1 MNLRNRYFPTFF
13 LALVTWIWERRI
25 LTPFSMQLRLGP
37 GKHAFL
43 GLFSSIGDRNLQN
56 RHFPTY
62 FHALVTWNIH
72 IFRPSSMHWWH
83 GFGIHAFL
91 CPFLCIGDMQGS
103 KTLQSPRTPSA
114 RTRSPQRARS
124 PSTPSQ
130 GFNTF
135 IPRILSRFARS

>member
-1 MNLRNRYFPTFF
+1 MDIESIYFFLPFSSIGDMNLRNRYFPTSF

-91 CPFLCIGDMQGS
+91 CPFLCIGDMDLDIMHFYAIFRRHLKG
-103 KTLQSPRTPSA
+103 
-114 RTRSPQRARS
+114 
-124 PSTPSQ
+124 
-130 GFNTF
+130 
-135 IPRILSRFARS
+135 